1 MHRRPLFI
9 LLGSLLVC
17 VRLTAQSVDESGF
30 TRYTRMDGLSNNS
43 VNGIVQDSLGYI
55 WIATNKGLNRFD
67 GNFFTCYNTESSDY
81 PLPDNG
87 VWSLKIEGREI
98 VCATGY
104 GAFALD
110 LMAHRYKPMV
120 VSCDSLIAYWAN
132 NVWESTT
139 DNSGHYILST
149 KTGMYVFDAAGRI
162 TRRYDHYHPSDV
174 GRTELWFGGQLF
186 RIGHG
191 RVLQKSDSALC
202 LYDPALNTIDT
213 LYGRHNPTFMKAV
226 DDGGGMMKPC
236 YSARDGQ
243 VFIYNA
249 ATNSLDLFDFG
260 TGRSFGMPL
269 PFNGAAELSGTP
281 PLFLLNDS
289 LLAIVSRLGGFYL
302 LHYNDKTHQLS
313 LSGKKYFDNKPCS
326 AVFRD
331 REGRLW
337 VGTSDG
343 LYKEDL
349 SSPFFQVDD
358 LADQDAG
365 LKKNTIRAIFTDH
378 DNLFIGLRNKG
389 GILVLDKGNKKIRR
403 HLFLGGTDDSAN
415 NISLF
420 FPYDRDTLWVGTQNG
435 LFWLNRHTY
444 QSGRVL
450 SGSGQEWM
458 YHNNCLAILEDSR
471 HAVWVSFGR
480 LNTVAHFDR
489 ATRRFTELSTA
500 QNPLL
505 RITFG
510 FSMAEDRDGNIWLAG
525 DGLCRWS
532 RAKERIDTLIPYLSG
547 ARLDNYMFILTRD
560 SGNNLWLSSFNNGI
574 FRYNCTENRMYLCK
588 EADSYTD
595 GVTSDVIHGHIWLG
609 TFNGISAVDVRDHS
623 SQIFSYADGLPSVAT
638 STHRKG
644 SWYDPEEDRLYYG
657 AQHNLVS
664 FKPNLSHAA
673 LNAPVLL
680 IDRIATSKG
689 VFPGNGGG
697 IALPYASNF
706 VQLNFDAVNFL
717 NPEDNQFSYRISPA
731 IDSAWHTLSWERGIN
746 FNDLSPGKYRIEV
759 RLSSANHRWPEQ
771 VKQVALTILP
781 PFWEQWWFIAVVVL
795 ALAALFLLVYLNR
808 VAAIRE
814 KLSLDHQV
822 AEYEMKAL
830 HAQMNPH
837 FIFNAL
843 NSIREMIL
851 HEDNRNASRY
861 LSRFARL
868 IRLNLEHSRQT
879 FITLQQNIEYLESY
893 LEMEQL
899 RFPDFSFR
907 IEVSRELDRN
917 EVRLAPMLIQ
927 PLVENAIWHGLLPK
941 GADKR
946 VEIRFYAESGK
957 LICEI
962 EDNGIGIRQSMQ
974 NKTAS
979 QQAHQSMGIGNI
991 RQRIAV
997 LNEKYRI
1004 TCSLNI
1010 RDKTDVPGRTD
1021 SGTLITL
1028 VFPAREEELVL

>member
-1 MHRRPLFI
+1 MYRRLLFI

-17 VRLTAQSVDESGF
+17 VRLAAQSVDEAGF

-43 VNGIVQDSLGYI
+43 VTGIVQDPLGYV

-67 GNFFTCYNTESSDY
+67 GNFFTCYNTGSSDY
-81 PLPDNG
+81 PLSDNLVG
-87 VWSLKIEGREI
+87 AIKLEGREI
-98 VCATGY
+98 IGATGN
-104 GAFALD
+104 GGFALD
-110 LMAHRYKPMV
+110 LAAHRYKPMV
-120 VSCDSLIAYWAN
+120 VPCDSLIAYWAN
-132 NVWESTT
+132 SVWESAT
-139 DNSGHYILST
+139 DDRGHYILST
-149 KTGMYVFDAAGRI
+149 RTGLYVFDAEGRI

-174 GRTELWFGGQLF
+174 GRKELWFGGQLF
-186 RIGHG
+186 RLGHG

-202 LYDPALNTIDT
+202 LYDPAINTIDT
-213 LYGRHNPTFMKAV
+213 LYGRHNPAFMKAV

-236 YSARDGQ
+236 YSAKDGQ
-243 VFIYNA
+243 VFILNA
-249 ATNSLDLFDFG
+249 AGNSLDLFDFG
-260 TGRSFGMPL
+260 TGRSIAMPL
-269 PFNGAAELSGTP
+269 PFNGVGELGGTP
-281 PLFLLNDS
+281 PLFRLNDS

-302 LHYNDKTHQLS
+302 LHYNEATHQLS
-313 LSGKKYFDNKPCS
+313 LSGKKYFDNRPCS
-326 AVFRD
+326 VVFRD

-343 LYKEDL
+343 LYKQDL

-358 LADQDAG
+358 LADQEAD
-365 LKKNTIRAIFTDH
+365 LKKYSIRTIFTDH
-378 DNLFIGLRNKG
+378 DNLFLGLRNKG
-389 GILVLDKGNKKIRR
+389 GILVLDKGSKKIRR
-403 HLFLGGTDDSAN
+403 HIFLAGADSAN
-415 NISLF
+415 NISFF

-444 QSGRVL
+444 QIGRVPVA
-450 SGSGQEWM
+450 GDQDWM
-458 YHNNCLAILEDSR
+458 VHNNCLAILEDSR
-471 HAVWVSFGR
+471 HAIWVSFGR
-480 LNTVAHFDR
+480 LNSVVHYDR
-489 ATRRFTELSTA
+489 VSRHFTELPTA

-532 RAKERIDTLIPYLSG
+532 RVRGSVDTLIPYLSG
-547 ARLDNYMFILTRD
+547 ARLDNYMLILTRD

-574 FRYNCTENRMYLCK
+574 YRYNCTENRLYLCK

-595 GVTSDVIHGHIWLG
+595 GVTSDIIHGHIWLG
-609 TFNGISAVDVRDHS
+609 TFNGISAIDVRDHS
-623 SQIFSYADGLPSVAT
+623 SQIFSYADGLPTVAT

-644 SWYDPEEDRLYYG
+644 SWYDAEEDRLYYG

-664 FKPNLSHAA
+664 FKPDLSHAA
-673 LNAPVLL
+673 LSAPVLL

-689 VFPGNGGG
+689 VVPVNGSR
-697 IALPYASNF
+697 IELPYAGNF
-706 VQLNFDAVNFL
+706 VQLYFDAVNFL
-717 NPEDNQFSYRISPA
+717 NPEDNQFSYRISPEA
-731 IDSAWHTLSWERGIN
+731 DPAWHVLPWGRGIN
-746 FNDLSPGKYRIEV
+746 FNDLSPGKYVIQV

-781 PFWEQWWFIAVVVL
+781 PFWEQWWFIGLVLLAV
-795 ALAALFLLVYLNR
+795 AAVFLLVYRNR
-808 VAAIRE
+808 VAAMHE
-814 KLSLDHQV
+814 KLSLDKQV

-907 IEVSRELDRN
+907 IEVSRDLDRN

-946 VEIRFYAESGK
+946 VEIRFYAESGN
-957 LICEI
+957 LVCEI

-1004 TCSLNI
+1004 SCSLHI
-1010 RDKTDVPGRTD
+1010 RDKTEISGRTD
-1021 SGTLITL
+1021 TGTLITL
-1028 VFPAREEELVL
+1028 VFPARQEELVL